1 MMAAAESATGSNEA
15 AAWHALR
22 IAAKRMRY
30 TLEAFR
36 DVSEPRAA
44 TDFIEALRT
53 LQDNLGEMNDASVAA
68 REAAMWLTSASGED
82 APPEQR
88 VAVARYI
95 GDAEAAVARARSA
108 FETAWPPVA
117 SAPLPLIAGASDA
130 L

>member
-1 MMAAAESATGSNEA
+1 M
-15 AAWHALR
+15 WHALR

-30 TLEAFR
+30 ALEAFR
-36 DVSEPRAA
+36 EVSEPRAT

-68 REAAMWLTSASGED
+68 REAASWLTGAAGAD

-95 GDAEAAVARARSA
+95 GDAEASVAQARSA
-108 FETAWPPVA
+108 FADTWPPVA
-117 SAPLPLIAGASDA
+117 GAPLPVI
-130 L
+130 